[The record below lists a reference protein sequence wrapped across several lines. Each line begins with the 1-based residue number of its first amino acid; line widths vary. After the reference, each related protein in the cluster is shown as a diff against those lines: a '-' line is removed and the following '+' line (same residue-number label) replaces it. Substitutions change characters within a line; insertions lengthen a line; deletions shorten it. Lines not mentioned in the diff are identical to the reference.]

1 LATSVAGGYS
11 IYSNYNNIAGIENY
25 NNSQKK

>member
-11 IYSNYNNIAGIENY
+11 ILGNYHKKQKDKKLYIAW
-25 NNSQKK
+25 S